1 MLHQLSYNYGLE
13 INWCNYPIYYTL
25 PYLYIKKKTNNVIH
39 VSLLTFII
47 CQIEYVI
54 CIIVIYVIVNVAVGN
69 DRLESNQ
76 I

>member
-1 MLHQLSYNYGLE
+1 MQLAYLLHFTMFVNL
-13 INWCNYPIYYTL
+13 
-25 PYLYIKKKTNNVIH
+25 KKTNNVIH